1 VQRIEAIIAH
11 ESFEAYMKLNEKTEI
26 GREFCCHQLQHALD
40 VARIYYILYL
50 EWEKDKM
57 AGEFENI
64 NSRQAKELIYA
75 IGLLHDIGRWKEYL
89 DDNLDHAE
97 EGAALAEP
105 ILKDAGFNSLEI
117 EIAQKTIKA
126 HRDPGA
132 SGLGRILYR
141 ADKLSRNCQSC
152 KAQDK
157 CYKRCK
163 TEKFKKCTY

>member
-1 VQRIEAIIAH
+1 MQRIEAIIAH

-75 IGLLHDIGRWKEYL
+75 IGLLHDIGRGKNTWMIIWIMPKKERLWQNRYSKMPVL
-89 DDNLDHAE
+89 
-97 EGAALAEP
+97 
-105 ILKDAGFNSLEI
+105 IL
-117 EIAQKTIKA
+117 
-126 HRDPGA
+126 
-132 SGLGRILYR
+132 
-141 ADKLSRNCQSC
+141 
-152 KAQDK
+152 
-157 CYKRCK
+157 
-163 TEKFKKCTY
+163 